1 VGSIAPEGSAPAL
14 EARGLSRDFGGRPVL
29 RGVDLSLAAGETV
42 VLLGPNGAGKSTL
55 LRILA
60 LLLTPRDGTI
70 TIQGCDARAAR
81 TEALRQ
87 LGYLGHESAC
97 YPDLT
102 ARENLEFYAAL
113 YGVADAVRVD
123 ELLEWTGLAEAA
135 RRPLRT
141 CSRGMVQRVGLAR
154 ALLHRP
160 SVLLLDEPFTGLD
173 PVASDALDERLR
185 ALRAAGCAVLAAV
198 HDVPR
203 AAALATRVIVLH
215 AGRIVW
221 TSPAVVPDASELGEI
236 YRARAGGRG

>member
-1 VGSIAPEGSAPAL
+1 
-14 EARGLSRDFGGRPVL
+14 VL
-29 RGVDLSLAAGETV
+29 RGVDVSLPPGETV

-60 LLLTPRDGTI
+60 LLLRPHEGTI
-70 TIQGCDARAAR
+70 RIDGREARASRAA
-81 TEALRQ
+81 ALRH

-102 ARENLEFYAAL
+102 ARENLAFYAQL
-113 YGVADAVRVD
+113 YGIDDPARVD

-160 SVLLLDEPFTGLD
+160 RILLLDEPFTGLD
-173 PVASDALDERLR
+173 PAASEALDERLH
-185 ALRAAGCAVLAAV
+185 ALRASGCAVLAAV

-203 AAALATRVIVLH
+203 AATLATRVLVLH
-215 AGRIVW
+215 AGRLVW
-221 TSPAVVPDASELGEI
+221 SSQGTVPDAAALAAV
-236 YRARAGGRG
+236 YRDATERRG